1 MLKMQESTLPNK
13 RAKTA
18 QHKFVALTLN
28 TDKKK
33 EIRSPEK
40 LKFSEI
46 CKALIEEMNNT
57 EKGPWRKPRRN

>member
-1 MLKMQESTLPNK
+1 MQESTLPNK

-57 EKGPWRKPRRN
+57 EKGP